1 EKFPVLDFSN
11 SDALEVGDIV
21 LAIGNPFGVG
31 QTVTHGI
38 VSALARTQVGVSDYQ
53 FFIQTDA
60 AINPGNSGGALVDLT
75 GKLVGI
81 NTAIFS
87 RSGGSQGV
95 GFAIPANMVR
105 VVVTSAK
112 TGGSAVKRPWLGAK
126 LQAVTADIAD
136 SMNLKRPAGALIA
149 NVAPAGPAAQAGLKA
164 GDLIISVDGQAVDDT
179 NAFDYRFATKPLGG
193 NAKLGIMRAGQE
205 LIATVALQTAPELP
219 REEITIRSRS
229 PFSGAKVANLSPAL
243 SDELQLQNVDN
254 GVVVVDVDNGSYAS
268 NLGFQRGDVI
278 QEVNGVRIGKTRDL
292 DTASKTQSGSWRI
305 ILIRRGQKISA
316 VFGG

>member
-1 EKFPVLDFSN
+1 
-11 SDALEVGDIV
+11 V

-38 VSALARTQVGVSDYQ
+38 VSALARTQVGITDYQ

-75 GKLVGI
+75 GKLVGV

-87 RSGGSQGV
+87 RSGGSQGI

-105 VVVTSAK
+105 VVVASAK
-112 TGGSAVKRPWLGAK
+112 TGGHAVKRPWLGAK
-126 LQAVTADIAD
+126 LQPVTADIAD
-136 SMNLKRPAGALIA
+136 SMGLKRPAGALIA
-149 NVAPAGPAAQAGLKA
+149 SVTSGGPAALAGLKA
-164 GDLIISVDGQAVDDT
+164 GDVIMAVDGQSVDDP

-193 NAKLGIMRAGQE
+193 SASLGVLRAGREQ
-205 LIATVALQTAPELP
+205 TVAVSLRTAPETA
-219 REEITIRSRS
+219 RDEITIHSRS

-243 SDELQLQNVDN
+243 ADELQVENAEE
-254 GVVVVDVDNGSYAS
+254 GVVILDVDNGSYAS
-268 NLGFQRGDVI
+268 NLGFRRGDIIVS
-278 QEVNGVRIGKTRDL
+278 VNGEKIAKTREL
-292 DTASKTQSGSWRI
+292 ERATGTPSRSWRI
-305 ILIRRGQKISA
+305 DIRRGGQQISA